1 MTGGLRTQPFS
12 VQGDLSLIDQSERP
26 EVHWSPEAQAVGVSA
41 GWCWVID
48 VNLLHLY
55 HVYWCILYMCRVTIL
70 VDIYVRRWLRMTC
83 GSLLTL
89 DQDATCP
96 YDMVQTSQGMPN
108 QRCTCSQQYRP
119 MGVGKHM
126 TTGHKSDTTKINQT
140 QMVCTMSSRF
150 CKKCTSWIFLSQHW
164 ASQQNCG
171 YSRHAGASQMACW
184 ILWLACQM
192 FVLTI

>member
-119 MGVGKHM
+119 MGVGNIWQ
-126 TTGHKSDTTKINQT
+126 SDTKAIRPKSTKLKWYVQWAAGFVRNALLE
-140 QMVCTMSSRF
+140 SS
-150 CKKCTSWIFLSQHW
+150 W
-164 ASQQNCG
+164 ANIGHPNKIADIHGMQV
-171 YSRHAGASQMACW
+171 
-184 ILWLACQM
+184 LAKWHVE
-192 FVLTI
+192 FYD